1 MNTEERKKA
10 KKAEDSIDEPQ
21 IAVED
26 VERAET
32 PEEANP
38 AEADAAEPAA
48 TDAAEQAE
56 ADAAEPA
63 VDAAAALEAEV
74 AQLKDQL
81 LRAVA
86 ETENLRRRAQREK
99 EDAVRYAPAP
109 LAKALLP
116 VADNLRR
123 ALEAIPDDLRSD
135 ARAEGLISGLDLTA
149 KELMQAFGKNGIEA
163 IEPMGQKLDPHWHEA
178 LFEVPDP
185 TQEVGT
191 VVQVVEV
198 GYRLGD
204 RLLRPARVG
213 VARKPD

>member
-1 MNTEERKKA
+1 MMNTEERKNA
-10 KKAEDSIDEPQ
+10 KSAKSAADEPQ
-21 IAVED
+21 TAVED
-26 VERAET
+26 AEAAQT
-32 PEEANP
+32 PEETDSAVE
-38 AEADAAEPAA
+38 AEATEAAGVAEP
-48 TDAAEQAE
+48 TD
-56 ADAAEPA
+56 DA
-63 VDAAAALEAEV
+63 VAALEAEV

-123 ALEAIPDDLRSD
+123 ALDSIPEDLRGD
-135 ARAEGLISGLDLTA
+135 ARAESLVAGLDLTA
-149 KELMQAFGKNGIEA
+149 KELAQAFGRNGIEA
-163 IEPMGQKLDPHWHEA
+163 IEPIGQKLNPHWHEA

-185 TQEVGT
+185 EQEAGT